1 MELAQ
6 LKEMSNQSSRS
17 ENGAEKNQ
25 TLHSL
30 ECPEC
35 GDSGWRWIRDASG
48 IPYCEECPCGI
59 RKRTILENQLKFA
72 ELPSVF
78 KGSNFN
84 GLKSSVYLSAES
96 RKVFSQAAQAVNYWF
111 KNLPDMQKKGIGLYL
126 FSNAKGSGKTKTVCS
141 LANEIMKKYQKPV
154 KFTTSLRI
162 LDEIKNTWGDK
173 GNTEGKLIEDLS
185 RTEILIIDDFGAD
198 SGKEWINERF
208 YSIIN
213 GRYIDRKITIF
224 TSNCQI
230 SELKY
235 DERITNRILE
245 RSLEIPFPEESV
257 REHIAQHLKM
267 KMVQG
272 MRGKES
278 ENSC

>member
-1 MELAQ
+1 
-6 LKEMSNQSSRS
+6 MSHS
-17 ENGAEKNQ
+17 ENGTEENQ
-25 TLHSL
+25 THHSL

-35 GDSGWRWIRDASG
+35 GGDGWRWVSDADG
-48 IPYCEECPCGI
+48 IPYYEECPCGI
-59 RKRTILENQLKFA
+59 RKRIILENQLKFA
-72 ELPSVF
+72 ELPNVF

-84 GLKSSVYLSAES
+84 DLKSSVYLNAES

-173 GNTEGKLIEDLS
+173 GNAEGKLIEDLS

-213 GRYIDRKITIF
+213 GRYVDRKITIF

-235 DERITNRILE
+235 DERITNRVLE

-257 REHIAQHLKM
+257 RAHMAQHIRM
-267 KMVQG
+267 EMVQG
-272 MRGKES
+272 MQK
-278 ENSC
+278 

>member
-1 MELAQ
+1 M
-6 LKEMSNQSSRS
+6 
-17 ENGAEKNQ
+17 
-25 TLHSL
+25 
-30 ECPEC
+30 
-35 GDSGWRWIRDASG
+35 
-48 IPYCEECPCGI
+48 
-59 RKRTILENQLKFA
+59 
-72 ELPSVF
+72 F

-84 GLKSSVYLSAES
+84 DLKSSVYLNAES

-111 KNLPDMQKKGIGLYL
+111 KNLPDMQKQGIGLYL
-126 FSNAKGSGKTKTVCS
+126 FSNVKGSGKTKTVCS

-213 GRYIDRKITIF
+213 GRYVDRKITIF

>member
-1 MELAQ
+1 M
-6 LKEMSNQSSRS
+6 
-17 ENGAEKNQ
+17 
-25 TLHSL
+25 
-30 ECPEC
+30 
-35 GDSGWRWIRDASG
+35 
-48 IPYCEECPCGI
+48 
-59 RKRTILENQLKFA
+59 
-72 ELPSVF
+72 F
-78 KGSNFN
+78 KCSNFN
-84 GLKSSVYLSAES
+84 DLKSNVYLNAES

-111 KNLPDMQKKGIGLYL
+111 KNLPDMQEKGIGLYL

-141 LANEIMKKYQKPV
+141 LANEIMNKYQKPV

-162 LDEIKNTWGDK
+162 LDEIKSTWGDR
-173 GNTEGKLIEDLS
+173 GNTEGKLIEDLT

-198 SGKEWINERF
+198 SGKDWINERF
-208 YSIIN
+208 YGIIN
-213 GRYIDRKITIF
+213 GRYTDKKITIF

-235 DERITNRILE
+235 DERITNRIME

-278 ENSC
+278 ANSC

>member
-1 MELAQ
+1 M
-6 LKEMSNQSSRS
+6 
-17 ENGAEKNQ
+17 
-25 TLHSL
+25 
-30 ECPEC
+30 
-35 GDSGWRWIRDASG
+35 
-48 IPYCEECPCGI
+48 
-59 RKRTILENQLKFA
+59 
-72 ELPSVF
+72 F

-84 GLKSSVYLSAES
+84 DLKSSVYLNAES

-213 GRYIDRKITIF
+213 GRYADKKTTIF
-224 TSNCQI
+224 TSNYPI
-230 SELKY
+230 SRLKY
-235 DERITNRILE
+235 DDRITNRILE

-257 REHIAQHLKM
+257 REHIADAM
-267 KMVQG
+267 KQELIKKIQG
-272 MRGKES
+272 GENGKQA
-278 ENSC
+278 

>member
-1 MELAQ
+1 M
-6 LKEMSNQSSRS
+6 
-17 ENGAEKNQ
+17 NGTETQ
-25 TLHSL
+25 TLHSMYK
-30 ECPEC
+30 CPKCKDE
-35 GDSGWRWIRDASG
+35 GTIVWRD
-48 IPYCEECPCGI
+48 EEGHWFSEDCSCGI
-59 RKRTILENQLKFA
+59 KKKRAEQERLKFA
-72 ELPSVF
+72 EIPKMYKDF
-78 KGSNFN
+78 TMQD
-84 GLKSSVYLSAES
+84 LKSTAYRKSES
-96 RKVFSQAAQAVNYWF
+96 RAVFSQAGQLVSDWLRR
-111 KNLPDMQKKGIGLYL
+111 LPEESGKGNGLYL
-126 FSNAKGSGKTKTVCS
+126 FSNAKGSGKTMTVCC
-141 LANEIMKKYQKPV
+141 LANEIMKRYGKNV

-162 LDEIKNTWGDK
+162 LDEIKYTWGDR
-173 GNTEGKLIEDLS
+173 GNTEGKLIEDLA

-198 SGKEWINERF
+198 SGKDWINERF

-213 GRYIDRKITIF
+213 GRYVDRKITIF
-224 TSNCQI
+224 TSNCRI

-278 ENSC
+278 ANSC

>member
-1 MELAQ
+1 M
-6 LKEMSNQSSRS
+6 
-17 ENGAEKNQ
+17 ENGTEKNQ
-25 TLHSL
+25 TPRSL

-35 GDSGWRWIRDASG
+35 GDSGWRWVRDASG

-59 RKRTILENQLKFA
+59 RKRIILENQLKFA
-72 ELPSVF
+72 EIPNVF
-78 KGSNFN
+78 KDSNFN
-84 GLKSSVYLSAES
+84 DLKSNVYLNVES

-126 FSNAKGSGKTKTVCS
+126 FSSAKGSGKTKTVCS

-162 LDEIKNTWGDK
+162 LDEIKNTWGAK
-173 GNTEGKLIEDLS
+173 ENAEGKLIEDLS
-185 RTEILIIDDFGAD
+185 RTEVLIIDDFGAD

>member
-1 MELAQ
+1 MELTQ
-6 LKEMSNQSSRS
+6 LKEMSNHSSPS
-17 ENGAEKNQ
+17 ENGTEENQ
-25 TLHSL
+25 IPRSL
-30 ECPEC
+30 ECSEC
-35 GDSGWRWIRDASG
+35 GDSGWRWVRDASG

-72 ELPSVF
+72 ELPNVF
-78 KGSNFN
+78 KDSNFN
-84 GLKSSVYLSAES
+84 DLKSNVYLNVES

-111 KNLPDMQKKGIGLYL
+111 KNLPDMQEKGIGLYL
-126 FSNAKGSGKTKTVCS
+126 FSNVKGSGKTKTVCS

-162 LDEIKNTWGDK
+162 LDEIKNTWGAK
-173 GNTEGKLIEDLS
+173 ENAEGKLIEDLS

-198 SGKEWINERF
+198 SGKDWINERF

-213 GRYIDRKITIF
+213 GRYVDRKITIF

-257 REHIAQHLKM
+257 REHIAQNLRM
-267 KMVQG
+267 QMVQG
-272 MRGKES
+272 IGKKG
-278 ENSC
+278 

>member
-1 MELAQ
+1 MELTQ
-6 LKEMSNQSSRS
+6 LKEMSNHSSHL
-17 ENGAEKNQ
+17 ENGTEKNQ
-25 TLHSL
+25 TPRSL
-30 ECPEC
+30 ECPKCKGE
-35 GDSGWRWIRDASG
+35 GTVLWRDEDGHWFAED
-48 IPYCEECPCGI
+48 CPCGI
-59 RKRTILENQLKFA
+59 KKKRMEQERLKFA
-72 ELPSVF
+72 EIPKMYRDFVM
-78 KGSNFN
+78 KD
-84 GLKSSVYLSAES
+84 LKSSVYLKTES
-96 RKVFSQAAQAVNYWF
+96 KKVFSQAGQIVSDWL
-111 KNLPDMQKKGIGLYL
+111 KKLPKELEKGEGLYL
-126 FSNAKGSGKTKTVCS
+126 FSNAKGSGKTMVACC
-141 LANEIMKKYQKPV
+141 LANEIIKRYEKPV

-213 GRYIDRKITIF
+213 GRYVDRKITIF

-257 REHIAQHLKM
+257 RAHMAQHIRM
-267 KMVQG
+267 EMVQG
-272 MRGKES
+272 MQK
-278 ENSC
+278 